1 MPAYSYT
8 AFNNSGK
15 KEKGFLSASSERE
28 ARRAIKDLNL
38 TPISVKESNKSIS
51 KKLKVKNKDLV
62 LITRQIATLLDA
74 GTSIDET
81 LKITADQY
89 NNETIVDIL
98 YSLRDEIIQGKRLGQ
113 AMSKY
118 PQVFSNTYVSLV
130 TAGDTSGNLDVVFEN
145 IADYLEESASIK
157 QKIFS
162 ALAYPIILVCF
173 CILVIIALLV
183 FVMPQVVGQFVKAGA
198 ELPFLTSVLL
208 SLSNNIFYILL
219 CFIFLAIG
227 LLFLYK
233 SYTSKDENHIKAHHQ
248 IIKFPII
255 GKFILHSEIERFA
268 STMYLLTNSGMN
280 LDIAMKDSIQ
290 VINNRFLK
298 DSISRARK
306 EIVEGKDFVA
316 AITKINIFPDI
327 FIQLV
332 SSGYRSGNIVNMFKK
347 VSDFMKSE
355 IESKRS
361 VLLSLLEPV
370 ITIFMGGFILLI
382 VLAILIPIMQMN
394 TLTLG

>member
-15 KEKGFLSASSERE
+15 KEKGFLTASSERE
-28 ARRAIKDLNL
+28 ARRAIKELNL
-38 TPISVKESNKSIS
+38 SPLVVKETNKNLDNKI
-51 KKLKVKNKDLV
+51 KIKDKDLV

-74 GTSIDET
+74 DSAIDEA

-89 NNETIVDIL
+89 NNETIADIL
-98 YSLRDEIIQGKRLGQ
+98 YNLRDEVIQGRRLGQ

-118 PQVFSNTYVSLV
+118 PQVFSDTYISLV
-130 TAGDTSGNLDVVFEN
+130 TAGDSSGNLDIIFDN
-145 IADYLEESASIK
+145 LADYLEESALVK

-173 CILVIIALLV
+173 CVLVIIALLA

-198 ELPFLTSVLL
+198 ELPFLTSMLL
-208 SLSNNIFYILL
+208 SISNNIVFIVIGFFLL
-219 CFIFLAIG
+219 VTG
-227 LLFLYK
+227 LTFLYK
-233 SYTSKDENHIKAHHQ
+233 SYISDPENHIKAHQ
-248 IIKFPII
+248 KILSLPLV
-255 GKFILHSEIERFA
+255 GKFMLHSEIERFS
-268 STMYLLTNSGMN
+268 STMFLLTDSGMN
-280 LDIAMKDSIQ
+280 LDLAMEESSKVIGNKYLKNSI
-290 VINNRFLK
+290 NK
-298 DSISRARK
+298 ARK
-306 EIVEGKDFVA
+306 EVVEGKDFVLA
-316 AITKINIFPDI
+316 LSKTDIFPDI
-327 FIQLV
+327 FIQLI
-332 SSGYRSGNIVNMFKK
+332 SSGYRSGNIVKMFKK

-355 IESKRS
+355 IESKRT
-361 VLLSLLEPV
+361 VMLSLLEPV

>member
-28 ARRAIKDLNL
+28 ARKAIKDLNL
-38 TPISVKESNKSIS
+38 TPISVKESNKNIS

-62 LITRQIATLLDA
+62 LMTRQIATLLDA
-74 GTSIDET
+74 GTSIDES

-89 NNETIVDIL
+89 NDEIIVDIL

-233 SYTSKDENHIKAHHQ
+233 SYTSNDKNHIKAHHQ

-298 DSISRARK
+298 DAISRARK

-316 AITKINIFPDI
+316 SITKINIFPDI

-332 SSGYRSGNIVNMFKK
+332 SSGYRSGNLVNMFKK

>member
-15 KEKGFLSASSERE
+15 KQKGFLTASSERD
-28 ARRAIKDLNL
+28 ARRAIKELNL
-38 TPISVKESNKSIS
+38 TPLEVTESNKNLTS
-51 KKLKVKNKDLV
+51 KIKIKNKDLV

-74 GTSIDET
+74 DSALDEA

-89 NNETIVDIL
+89 NDEVIVDIL

-113 AMSKY
+113 AMRKY
-118 PQVFSNTYVSLV
+118 PQVFSNTYISLV
-130 TAGDTSGNLDVVFEN
+130 TAGDSSGNLDIIFDN
-145 IADYLEESASIK
+145 LADYLEESALIK

-162 ALAYPIILVCF
+162 ALAYPVILVCF
-173 CILVIIALLV
+173 CVLVIIALLA
-183 FVMPQVVGQFVKAGA
+183 FVMPQVLGQFIKAGA
-198 ELPFLTSVLL
+198 ELPLLTSVLL
-208 SLSNNIFYILL
+208 SLSNNIVFIL
-219 CFIFLAIG
+219 IG
-227 LLFLYK
+227 LFLLITGLTFLYK
-233 SYTSKDENHIKAHHQ
+233 SYISNSDNHIKAHR
-248 IIKFPII
+248 KFLSFPLV
-255 GKFILHSEIERFA
+255 GKFILHSEIERFS
-268 STMYLLTNSGMN
+268 STMYLLTQSGMN
-280 LDIAMKDSIQ
+280 LDLAMEESAK
-290 VINNRFLK
+290 VFNNKFLK
-298 DSISRARK
+298 SSIDKARRQV
-306 EIVEGKDFVA
+306 VEGKDFVQA
-316 AITKINIFPDI
+316 LSKTKIFPDI
-327 FIQLV
+327 FIQLI
-332 SSGYRSGNIVNMFKK
+332 SSGYRSGNLVKMFKK